1 MLVFPQERMHGMERL
16 NEIIAW
22 LGKHGG
28 TLGLIATWVGIFW
41 VYLRRRFDWRQK
53 QFTGQVNFSLNYL
66 ANNTLA
72 MRTLREST
80 VQDVWLN
87 DYGIKLVLDAAR
99 RTTEAQPFIRLPNVA
114 DMQFLNRAALN
125 ALSECFAST
134 YVAEALGLPVK
145 TGRFIFGIT
154 YERYDIM
161 RTFKF
166 RVLLMEE
173 ESLKGLFGP
182 DGTWQSLEV
191 KSPILQARLRTL
203 KVLHDLYVAGQAT
216 GEFVVERVNLGVVL
230 AAPAADQTSLRA
242 AG

>member
-1 MLVFPQERMHGMERL
+1 MMERF
-16 NEIIAW
+16 NEVLTW

-28 TLGLIATWVGIFW
+28 TLGLIATWAGILW
-41 VYLRRRFDWRQK
+41 VYVRRRFDWHQK
-53 QFTGQVNFSLNYL
+53 QFTGQVNFSLNYVV
-66 ANNTLA
+66 NNALA

-80 VQDVWLN
+80 VSDVWLN

-99 RTTEAQPFIRLPNVA
+99 RTSEAQPFIRLPNQQ

-125 ALSECFAST
+125 ALSECFAAT
-134 YVAEALGLPVK
+134 YVAEALGQPVK

-173 ESLKGLFGP
+173 ETLKRLFGP
-182 DGTWQSLEV
+182 NGVWQELEV

-203 KVLHDLYVAGQAT
+203 KALHDLHAAGLAT
-216 GEFVVERVNLGVVL
+216 GEFVVDRVNLGVVL
-230 AAPAADQTSLRA
+230 AGSAAEPFALRA